1 MEMKNRVSI
10 DEVAKGFDRGI
21 EALDEIRAM
30 QLGERM
36 RVQSAKDHVY
46 AREHDRL
53 ERKYGKDHPR
63 TTAMAEKMQINRD
76 HIQGIS
82 IIHTAAATP
91 RPAAGKGWGVD
102 GFVRTTD
109 GVPVPGV
116 TVAAYDKDDN
126 WYEKFGFSC
135 TDDKGYFSLVAA
147 NFSDRLPAPALMQV
161 SKEKKIQPSNAPQ
174 VVPIPGSTDR
184 VEIILGGTTEKGE
197 CAPPSGGKTP
207 PKDTPPDKE
216 EPKPRVDP
224 KQEEPAPKVE
234 AGVKATGSVERPE
247 VGVKAT
253 GSVEKPARK
262 AKPEPAVEPEAEAGV
277 KASGSVEKPAPKKR
291 RKE

>member
-1 MEMKNRVSI
+1 MDMKNRVSI
-10 DEVAKGFDRGI
+10 DEVAKGFDRSI

-82 IIHTAAATP
+82 VVHTTAATP
-91 RPAAGKGWGVD
+91 RPAAGKGWAVD
-102 GFVRTTD
+102 GFVRTAD

-116 TVAAYDKDDN
+116 TVAAYDKDDT

-161 SKEKKIQPSNAPQ
+161 SKGKKIQPSNAPQ
-174 VVPIPGSTDR
+174 VVPTPGSTDR
-184 VEIILGGTTEKGE
+184 VEIILGGNAEKGE

-207 PKDTPPDKE
+207 PKDTPPDKPKPV
-216 EPKPRVDP
+216 EPKPVEP
-224 KQEEPAPKVE
+224 KPVE
-234 AGVKATGSVERPE
+234 AGVHATGSVERPE
-247 VGVKAT
+247 KGVKAT
-253 GSVEKPARK
+253 GSVEKPAPK
-262 AKPEPAVEPEAEAGV
+262 VEPKPEAEAGV
-277 KASGSVEKPAPKKR
+277 KATGSVEKPAPKKR